1 MKKLITSLLREGL
14 SSKKQ
19 YIGQCDTLRR
29 KCTGNEEFWH
39 SMMKNKRKISF
50 KQFINS
56 VNFQQMLDDDETP
69 EQYINNAVMS
79 DNETA
84 AYVSNWGDQEA
95 MFLQTAGFE
104 FIFV

>member
-1 MKKLITSLLREGL
+1 MKKLIKKLLNEGL
-14 SSKKQ
+14 QTKKQ

-29 KCTGNEEFWH
+29 KCDNNEEFWH
-39 SMMKNKRKISF
+39 SMMKNKKKISF
-50 KQFINS
+50 KNFINR
-56 VNFQQMLDDDETP
+56 VDFNQILDNDETP
-69 EQYINNAVMS
+69 EQYIKDALMT

-84 AYVSNWGDQEA
+84 AYISNWGDKEA